1 MSSVTVATTGT
12 LVVLAIMLAE
22 TWLSR
27 AHERTLRAQGAVEPP
42 GDVYRTMQWVYPA
55 SFVAMGVEG
64 AFFGSQPGTVALCG
78 IVLLAMAKALKFWA
92 MATLGYRWTFRVL
105 VPPGAPR
112 VRRGPYAFTH
122 HPNYVAVIGEI
133 VAFGV
138 LVGSPFTGVLSLVG
152 FGALLRRRIR
162 LEERALGGGVY

>member
-1 MSSVTVATTGT
+1 MSSVTVATIATF
-12 LVVLAIMLAE
+12 VVLAIMLAE
-22 TWLSR
+22 AWLSR

-42 GDVYRTMQWVYPA
+42 GDVYRAMQWAYPML
-55 SFVAMGVEG
+55 FVAMGVEG
-64 AFFGSQPGTVALCG
+64 AFFGPRPGTAALVGVAL
-78 IVLLAMAKALKFWA
+78 LTLAKALKFWA

-105 VPPGAPR
+105 VPPGASR

-138 LVGSPFTGVLSLVG
+138 LAGSPFTGVLSLVG

-162 LEERALGGGVY
+162 LEERALGAGVY